1 MPPECD
7 VSIRPGWFY
16 RASEDT
22 RVKSASRLFAL
33 YEQSVGR
40 NCTLLLNVP
49 PDRRGLIADP
59 DLAAL
64 AGMRERLDRVYGRDL
79 AAGATV
85 ATADRTTTL
94 RSCRPP

>member
-1 MPPECD
+1 
-7 VSIRPGWFY
+7 
-16 RASEDT
+16 
-22 RVKSASRLFAL
+22 L

-64 AGMRERLDRVYGRDL
+64 AGMRARLDRVYGRDL
-79 AAGATV
+79 ARRRGGFK
-85 ATADRTTTL
+85 R
-94 RSCRPP
+94 R